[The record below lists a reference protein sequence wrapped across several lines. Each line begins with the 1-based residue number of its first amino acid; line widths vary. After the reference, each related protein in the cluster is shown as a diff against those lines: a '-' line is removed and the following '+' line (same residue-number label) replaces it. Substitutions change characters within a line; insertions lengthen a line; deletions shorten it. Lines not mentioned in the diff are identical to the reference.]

1 MVQAG
6 STSEATD
13 GGLAALRSAPAAFLE
28 RDAATE
34 GLSRPLVWTLVW
46 LPLVS
51 LAGLLAIA
59 ALYRPA
65 FDRLLQEDYPVEW
78 AQFAFCLFICVVCLM
93 AVRPALRD
101 GHRLLAALLVLAGV
115 GFFFLAGEEISWA
128 QRVFGIATPADF
140 AGNDQ
145 DEMNLHNFTGG
156 FDPEALFRGVQLL
169 ISLTMAAVA
178 VYGRLG
184 PVRKLGSESFWRI
197 VAPPLCTLPLLAS
210 QPGYRVYRLFTPG
223 DGSNFAV
230 RLQEWAEFCQY
241 AGLSVA
247 AVCIYFALQPETE
260 LVGSQARHAVRASD
274 DREWRRLRLPA
285 VLIILLTLIFAAMT
299 EFSGVTAGNAL

>member
-1 MVQAG
+1 MAQAW

-13 GGLAALRSAPAAFLE
+13 DGLAALRSAPTAFLE
-28 RDAATE
+28 RDAAQD
-34 GLSRPLVWTLVW
+34 GLNRPVVWTLFW
-46 LPLVS
+46 LPLVT
-51 LAGLLAIA
+51 LAALLAIA
-59 ALYRPA
+59 AVFRPA

-78 AQFAFCLFICVVCLM
+78 SQFAFCLFICVVSLM
-93 AVRPALRD
+93 AVRPAFRD
-101 GHRLLAALLVLAGV
+101 GHRLLAALLLLSGI

-145 DEMNLHNFTGG
+145 DEMNLHNFTSG
-156 FDPEALFRGVQLL
+156 FDPEALFRTVQLL
-169 ISLTMAAVA
+169 ISLAMAAVA

-184 PVRKLGSESFWRI
+184 PVRNLGSGSFWRV
-197 VAPPLCTLPLLAS
+197 VAPPLCTLPLLLS

-247 AVCIYFALQPETE
+247 VVAIYFAVQPVTE
-260 LVGSQARHAVRASD
+260 MVGGQARHAVRAPE
-274 DREWRRLRLPA
+274 DREWRRLGVA
-285 VLIILLTLIFAAMT
+285 GALIIVLTLGFAVMT